1 MPART
6 PEEVHELWAELFSAG
21 DVDGL
26 VDLYEPDA
34 IIAPRP
40 GRAVAGYTAL
50 REVLESFIAPEA
62 KFDLKLLGALQ
73 CGDIALLYSRWT
85 LMGRR
90 PDGRDVN
97 VRGLTSD
104 VVRRQVDGS
113 WRFVI
118 DNPYGCEG
126 IADAAP

>member
-6 PEEVHELWAELFSAG
+6 PEEVHRLWAELFSAG
-21 DVDGL
+21 DLDGL

-34 IIAPRP
+34 IIAARP
-40 GRAVAGYTAL
+40 GRAVTGYTAL
-50 REVLESFIAPEA
+50 REVLESFLAPEA
-62 KFDLKLLGALQ
+62 KFDLQFQEALQ

-85 LMGRR
+85 LIGTR
-90 PDGRDVN
+90 PDGREVN
-97 VRGLTSD
+97 VRGFTSD
-104 VVRRQVDGS
+104 VVRQQADGS

-126 IADAAP
+126 ISDAAQ